1 MDLMKK
7 YYKTM
12 NWSSYDLPKV
22 LKERGVDDPDKLPNF
37 HYRDDAL
44 KLWCAIKEY
53 ITKILSFYY
62 HSDEDIQQVSNNKR
76 VGSGRNSRKIRNNG
90 VEAGNARF
98 ERREAWTPL
107 LPFQTKATH
116 IIELHTTCS

>member
-1 MDLMKK
+1 MKK

-22 LKERGVDDPDKLPNF
+22 LKDRGVDDPEKLPNF

-44 KLWCAIKEY
+44 KLWHAIKGY

-62 HSDEDIQQVSNNKR
+62 HSDEDIQQVSNKKCLLQMGWKLEMQ
-76 VGSGRNSRKIRNNG
+76 GSGDGRLGPPPPPPASYHFK
-90 VEAGNARF
+90 
-98 ERREAWTPL
+98 
-107 LPFQTKATH
+107 TKATH
-116 IIELHTTCS
+116 IIELRMTCS